1 MDDLDRKILV
11 ALSGDLEVEQ
21 NPYRA
26 IAEELGLELEELI
39 ERLKKIKEKGYLK
52 RVAPVIRH
60 RRTDYRFNGMAV
72 FMVSGGDKDK
82 LIERLKGRSNISHVY
97 ERETSKLWP
106 YNVYGM
112 THGKSREEVEETVE
126 SVLKDLDIECF
137 KILYSTK
144 EYKKTSPN
152 IEHLLEG

>member
-11 ALSGDLEVEQ
+11 ALSGDLEIEQ
-21 NPYRA
+21 SPYKA
-26 IAEELGLELEELI
+26 IAEGLGLEMEELL
-39 ERLKKIKEKGYLK
+39 ERLEKIKEKGYLK
-52 RVAPVIRH
+52 RVAPIIRH

-72 FMVSGGDKDK
+72 FEVCEKDK
-82 LIERLKGRSNISHVY
+82 NDLIERLKGRSNISHVY
-97 ERETSKLWP
+97 ERETSIRWP

-126 SVLKDLDIECF
+126 SVSKGLKIDRL

-144 EYKKTSPN
+144 EYKKTSPD